1 MEESYFKVTGFNL
14 KSNIHP
20 RVFFTFFK
28 LYKWYQIAQNIN
40 YKNTGLD
47 PDHYFLTL

>member
-14 KSNIHP
+14 KSNIP
-20 RVFFTFFK
+20 SRVFFTFFK